1 MRWTPQLT
9 TANTA
14 KKNRAAHIALAGMMA
29 ALMAST
35 AFAGTRSYSQLNS
48 HSAVS
53 SNNGITI
60 QSPGE
65 GAHSRSIVIPFSKST
80 KVDLPQPMHDVIVSN
95 PDIVEA
101 MVHTANR
108 AMLIGKKPG
117 QTNAYFYGADGQEL
131 LSLEIRVERDI
142 KGLRDLF
149 AQHAPKANVEVQAV
163 NDNILLTGSVPNAAS
178 ARRVQSIAE
187 MWLDEATESGAEG
200 EVVSLISIEGKDQ
213 VLLKVRI
220 VEMQRSITKQMGVN
234 LSAIGQLGESTV
246 SLLSNNGLSPGS
258 GLEIDGT
265 FTNATGGALR
275 ELGLGLQALERVG
288 LIRTLAEPT
297 LAAVSGE
304 TANFLSGGEFPLL
317 TNVFVDEFG
326 RLQREFEFKPYGVSL
341 GFTPVVLSEGRIS
354 LNISTEVSEPTTEG
368 SFETGGVASDI
379 LGLRVR
385 RANTVVELPAG
396 GSLVIAGL
404 IREETRQSVDG
415 TPGLKD
421 VPGLGAAFRNR
432 DDLTSQSELVIIV
445 TPYLVDPTH
454 PDKLQTPLDGYIPAE
469 DKDALLMGRLNKVYN
484 SNGKKLSAETQL
496 GTFGHVVD

>member
-1 MRWTPQLT
+1 MLNLLPTS
-9 TANTA
+9 N
-14 KKNRAAHIALAGMMA
+14 KKLWRGL
-29 ALMAST
+29 T
-35 AFAGTRSYSQLNS
+35 AFATTALLGTALSSNVYGGTRSYSQLSS
-48 HSAVS
+48 HVAPTGATIELPGQSA
-53 SNNGITI
+53 
-60 QSPGE
+60 Q
-65 GAHSRSIVIPFSKST
+65 SRSIILPFSKAT
-80 KVDLPQPMHDVIVSN
+80 KVELPSEMVDVIVSN

-101 MVHTANR
+101 MIHTSHR
-108 AMLIGKKPG
+108 AILVGKKPG
-117 QTNAYFYGADGQEL
+117 QTNAYFYGRDGQEL

-142 KGLRDLF
+142 QGLKDLI
-149 AQHAPKANVEVQAV
+149 AQHAPSADVDVKAV
-163 NDNILLTGSVPNAAS
+163 NDNILLTGSVPNAAA

-187 MWLDEATESGAEG
+187 LWLDEDTQGSATGK
-200 EVVSLISIEGKDQ
+200 VVSLVSIEGKDQ

-234 LSAIGQLGESTV
+234 LSAIGQLGDSTV
-246 SLLSNNGLSPGS
+246 SLVSSAAAGVG
-258 GLEIDGT
+258 GGFTGDAT
-265 FTNATGGALR
+265 FTNNAGGALQ

-297 LAAVSGE
+297 LTAISGE

-317 TNVFVDEFG
+317 TNVFIDEQG

-368 SFETGGVASDI
+368 SFETGGVGSDI

-404 IREETRQSVDG
+404 IREESRQAIDG
-415 TPGLKD
+415 VPGLKD

-445 TPYLVDPTH
+445 TAYLVDPTH
-454 PDKLQTPLDGYIPAE
+454 PDKLQTPLDGFIPAD
-469 DKDALLMGRLNKVYN
+469 DKDSLLLGRLNKVYN
-484 SNGKKLSAETQL
+484 KSGQKLTSNTLPGP
-496 GTFGHVVD
+496 FGHVVD